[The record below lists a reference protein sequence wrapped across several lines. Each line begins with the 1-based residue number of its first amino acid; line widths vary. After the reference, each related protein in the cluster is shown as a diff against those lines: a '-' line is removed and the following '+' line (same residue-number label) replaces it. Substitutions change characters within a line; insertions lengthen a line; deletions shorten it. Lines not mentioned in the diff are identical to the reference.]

1 MQPKDKARE
10 GEVVSSAVHV
20 QNITP
25 FISSGSLVQVSITMI
40 PTYHPCTV
48 NKSRFL
54 DPSSSPPGEVCVE
67 FGPADLWSTVSMQS
81 FWDIGVK
88 LLRTAAANQ
97 SLGPFAG
104 GSTGQLMG
112 HRRDY

>member
-1 MQPKDKARE
+1 
-10 GEVVSSAVHV
+10 
-20 QNITP
+20 
-25 FISSGSLVQVSITMI
+25 
-40 PTYHPCTV
+40 
-48 NKSRFL
+48 
-54 DPSSSPPGEVCVE
+54 
-67 FGPADLWSTVSMQS
+67 MQS